1 VIAKKTNWNQ
11 SERPLLDHLW
21 DADHDGQKALKPEHQ
36 GHIDGMCAVYSVLNA
51 CKLLFDH
58 SEKLD
63 TQLFK
68 ALCEGIPDLF
78 PKIVYDGTEVAGIS
92 RLLNAAKTWTEHIH
106 KRELIWSQPTHHK
119 TFATVEDYFAYV
131 RSALNGS
138 DGERQAA
145 IVGLGKPW
153 DHWTVVQRVGQRRAV
168 FFDSWGFPRTTG
180 FDYFTFDK
188 EKAGEGDDEQTLLV
202 YHQTFLLAAPPR

>member
-1 VIAKKTNWNQ
+1 MPIMMVK
-11 SERPLLDHLW
+11 
-21 DADHDGQKALKPEHQ
+21 KALKPEHQ

-51 CKLLFDH
+51 SKLLFDH

-92 RLLNAAKTWTEHIH
+92 RLLNAAKTWTEHVH
-106 KRELIWSQPTHHK
+106 KRELIWSWPTHHR
-119 TFATVEDYFAYV
+119 TFAKVEDYFAYL

-138 DGERQAA
+138 EGERKAA
-145 IVGLGKPW
+145 IVGLSKFW